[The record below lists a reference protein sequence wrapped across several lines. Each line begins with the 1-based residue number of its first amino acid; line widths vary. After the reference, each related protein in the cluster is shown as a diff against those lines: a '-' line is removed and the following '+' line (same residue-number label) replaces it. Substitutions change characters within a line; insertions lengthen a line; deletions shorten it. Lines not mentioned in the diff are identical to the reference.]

1 MEYSMQHIVITLVF
15 SIVMLF
21 FMLYPSMVIVEF
33 ISKHMNI
40 CWKGRKNSTNCN
52 YNNFINRN
60 WYILKLSI

>member
-1 MEYSMQHIVITLVF
+1 MQHIVITLVF

-40 CWKGRKNSTNCN
+40 SEKVEK
-52 YNNFINRN
+52 
-60 WYILKLSI
+60 ILLIVITITLSIAIGIFLNYQ

>member
-40 CWKGRKNSTNCN
+40 SEKIEK
-52 YNNFINRN
+52 
-60 WYILKLSI
+60 ILLIALQ